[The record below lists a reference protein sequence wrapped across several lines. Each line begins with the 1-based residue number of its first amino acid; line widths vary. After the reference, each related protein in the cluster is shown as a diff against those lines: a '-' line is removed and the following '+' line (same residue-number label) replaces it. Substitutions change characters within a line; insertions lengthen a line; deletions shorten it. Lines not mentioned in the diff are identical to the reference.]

1 MHFLAKLAVSLPA
14 IAGVASAAVLPRAV
28 DSDTMISALKDLA
41 QRSSDTGDLAKA
53 LGPADQNP
61 TTDNYAAAVNGLRDL
76 ITATGADV
84 TAAAET
90 QPYADDAA
98 QQAVCDAYKT
108 VSRKPKGKRKKKP
121 VLTKPP
127 LVQQFV
133 TFQSEMLNNFIGKSY
148 IADGGFGAPFA
159 AAFRSLEGADDTLS
173 FEIIDAVPSC
183 ADSVTE
189 NKNLLDDKLSKATCA
204 YSPGEIC

>member
-61 TTDNYAAAVNGLRDL
+61 TTDNYVAAVNGLRDL

-108 VSRKPKGKRKKKP
+108 
-121 VLTKPP
+121 
-127 LVQQFV
+127 FV

-204 YSPGEIC
+204 YSPGDIC